1 MSNKNVT
8 IFKNIGLGLIFLFG
22 IISCEK
28 DLEDIAV
35 DLAGE
40 KPFNVGDTLVD
51 IIAYNVNVDSS
62 RTDNN
67 DLSNEPLY
75 LLGVDR
81 DANFGLL
88 KSDLITQ
95 LFLPLLGVNFG
106 DNAIIDL
113 VVLDIPYYATR
124 DGDQDAVDPITGDPI
139 KDDDDNPIQAPNFQL
154 DSVYGNTSQ
163 EFNISVYELG
173 TFLNVLDP
181 FDPTKRKSYYS
192 DRPYQKE
199 DNLFSDD
206 FKPNRNDTI
215 LYVERR
221 FLDGDPNTIDDID
234 TIIGSDQNPSM
245 KFNLD
250 NEFFQERFVD
260 HQNSSDFE
268 NNDNFIRYFR
278 GLYIEANGTD
288 GALMNLFTK
297 DAKMTI
303 YYTNEEIRDE
313 EDNEDLNYN
322 GIEGEQDVLVKSK
335 QSMNFNFGGVRTGK
349 YVHDYGGSLVENS
362 LLNPDKVNG
371 ESKLFI
377 QGASGS
383 QGIID
388 LFTDESLEILRN
400 KNWLINEANLTIYID
415 GEQSEVPSQLFLYN
429 EDYNS
434 LISDFYHPLY
444 GVDVFGGLLE
454 YDSDGNP
461 EKYKFR
467 ITKYI
472 SDILRI
478 TDPKAPSKLALR
490 NYLSTDLPTAGIL
503 LDTIIKD
510 YNWIPKGV
518 VLHGNLPNSDEKRI
532 KLEIFY
538 SK

>member
-1 MSNKNVT
+1 MSSRNVT

-40 KPFNVGDTLVD
+40 KPFNVGDTLVE
-51 IIAYNVNVDSS
+51 IIVFNDNIDSS

-67 DLSNEPLY
+67 DISNEPLY

-95 LFLPLLGVNFG
+95 LFLPLLGVDFG

-124 DGDQDAVDPITGDPI
+124 DGDQDAVDPIAGDPI

-181 FDPTKRKSYYS
+181 IDPTKKKTYYS
-192 DRPYQKE
+192 DRSYQKL

-234 TIIGSDQNPSM
+234 TIIAEDQNPSM

-250 NEFFQERFVD
+250 NEFFKERFVD

-268 NNDNFIRYFR
+268 NIDNFIHYFR

-297 DAKMTI
+297 NAKMTI
-303 YYTNEEIRDE
+303 YYTNEEISDE
-313 EDNEDLNYN
+313 GDNEDLNYN

-335 QSMNFNFGGVRTGK
+335 QSMNFNFDGVRTGK
-349 YVHDYGGSLVENS
+349 YVRDYGGSLVENS

-371 ESKLFI
+371 ESKLFV

-415 GEQSEVPSQLFLYN
+415 GEQSEVPTQLFLYN
-429 EDYNS
+429 EEYNS
-434 LISDFYHPLY
+434 LIIDFYHPLY

-503 LDTIIKD
+503 LDTIVKD

>member
-1 MSNKNVT
+1 MSSRNVT

-40 KPFNVGDTLVD
+40 KPFNVGDTLIE
-51 IIAYNVNVDSS
+51 IIVYNDNIDSS

-95 LFLPLLGVNFG
+95 LFLPLLGVDFG

-139 KDDDDNPIQAPNFQL
+139 KDDDDNTIQAPNFQL
-154 DSVYGNTSQ
+154 DSVYGNRSQ

-181 FDPTKRKSYYS
+181 IDPTKKKTYYS
-192 DRPYQKE
+192 DRSYQKL

-234 TIIGSDQNPSM
+234 TIIAEDQNPSM

-250 NEFFQERFVD
+250 NEFFEERFVD

-268 NNDNFIRYFR
+268 SIDNFIHYFR

-288 GALMNLFTK
+288 GSLMNLFTK

-303 YYTNEEIRDE
+303 YYTNEEIKDE
-313 EDNEDLNYN
+313 GDDEDLNYN

-335 QSMNFNFGGVRTGK
+335 QSMNFNFDGVRTGT
-349 YVHDYGGSLVENS
+349 YVHDYSGSLVENS

-371 ESKLFI
+371 ESKLFV

-383 QGIID
+383 QGILD

-415 GEQSEVPSQLFLYN
+415 GEQSDVPSQLFLYN
-429 EDYNS
+429 EEYNS
-434 LISDFYHPLY
+434 LISDFYHPLF

-454 YDSDGNP
+454 YDSEGNP

-472 SDILRI
+472 SDILRA

-490 NYLSTDLPTAGIL
+490 NYLSTDLPTAGLL
-503 LDTIIKD
+503 LDTIVKD

-518 VLHGNLPNSDEKRI
+518 VLQGNLPKSNEKRI
-532 KLEIFY
+532 NLEIFY

>member
-22 IISCEK
+22 IVSCEK

-40 KPFNVGDTLVD
+40 KPFNVGDTLVE
-51 IIAYNVNVDSS
+51 IIVYNDNIDSS

-81 DANFGLL
+81 DANFGNL

-95 LFLPLLGVNFG
+95 LFLPLLGVDFG

-163 EFNISVYELG
+163 EFNITVYELG

-181 FDPTKRKSYYS
+181 LDPTKRKSYYS
-192 DRPYQKE
+192 DRPYRKE

-221 FLDGDPNTIDDID
+221 YLDGDPNTINDID
-234 TIIGSDQNPSM
+234 TIIASDQNPSM

-250 NEFFQERFVD
+250 NEFFKERFVD

-288 GALMNLFTK
+288 
-297 DAKMTI
+297 
-303 YYTNEEIRDE
+303 
-313 EDNEDLNYN
+313 
-322 GIEGEQDVLVKSK
+322 
-335 QSMNFNFGGVRTGK
+335 
-349 YVHDYGGSLVENS
+349 
-362 LLNPDKVNG
+362 
-371 ESKLFI
+371 
-377 QGASGS
+377 
-383 QGIID
+383 
-388 LFTDESLEILRN
+388 
-400 KNWLINEANLTIYID
+400 
-415 GEQSEVPSQLFLYN
+415 
-429 EDYNS
+429 
-434 LISDFYHPLY
+434 
-444 GVDVFGGLLE
+444 
-454 YDSDGNP
+454 
-461 EKYKFR
+461 
-467 ITKYI
+467 
-472 SDILRI
+472 
-478 TDPKAPSKLALR
+478 
-490 NYLSTDLPTAGIL
+490 
-503 LDTIIKD
+503 
-510 YNWIPKGV
+510 
-518 VLHGNLPNSDEKRI
+518 
-532 KLEIFY
+532 
-538 SK
+538 